1 MSNNPQGTYTQF
13 LTLEKMITNS
23 TNYTAE
29 QVQQFLWL
37 IAQATNGSLYTAWV
51 NAGKPSA
58 T

>member
-1 MSNNPQGTYTQF
+1 
-13 LTLEKMITNS
+13 MITNS